1 MSKKSNFQID
11 ESVITNATELRL
23 ALNASNVK
31 LVAYIEPTVFAP
43 ENVELE
49 NPTYTVG
56 NEKHLFI
63 KSTHFSSATYSN
75 NRVASKNLQKCVYVD
90 WFRQEDAYPFWF
102 NSLQAFHKIIDFDGV
117 WTTQNEAYSDV

>member
-11 ESVITNATELRL
+11 ESVITNVTELRL
-23 ALNASNVK
+23 ALNISNVK

-63 KSTHFSSATYSN
+63 KSTHFSSAKYSN
-75 NRVASKNLQKCVYVD
+75 NLVASKNLQKCVYVD
-90 WFRQEDAYPFWF
+90 WFR
-102 NSLQAFHKIIDFDGV
+102 
-117 WTTQNEAYSDV
+117 